1 MYELQVN
8 KYQTKV
14 FLCDD
19 GNWRHDTV
27 FIYNHS
33 KCIAEKEIET
43 IIDHPLTDAHIEAI
57 EKLVNRYVQITPPK
71 LLRIINDENKL
82 S

>member
-1 MYELQVN
+1 MYKEKQLRIIREFN
-8 KYQTKV
+8 NIEYL
-14 FLCDD
+14 F
-19 GNWRHDTV
+19 N
-27 FIYNHS
+27 YNS
-33 KCIAEKEIET
+33 IFQSPERYIEEIET

>member
-1 MYELQVN
+1 MFSIIIPTFNNIEYLFN
-8 KYQTKV
+8 
-14 FLCDD
+14 
-19 GNWRHDTV
+19 
-27 FIYNHS
+27 YNS
-33 KCIAEKEIET
+33 IFQSPERYIEEIET